1 MSPRRDHSWPS
12 ARIQVSSAAEV
23 LTDCGWVV
31 PQGGQALHPR
41 VRPRLAG
48 PGKGR
53 GAAASARH
61 GGGRHDFRRT
71 RKPGPVATTRG
82 FCIFDRKCREPE
94 HVQSF
99 PVFFFNSKSKHPRS
113 HTTYINATLRTKERD
128 PRGPRE
134 GPESRGKSSSDRRSP
149 CGCWDSSPARLA
161 SGRARSDLNRSLG
174 TLTPGMRL
182 TSGHRQQR
190 LDRRSLTHRA
200 LEEKLPDGLAKQ
212 FLTKTTRTRQAAG
225 QRGATSS
232 GCN

>member
-1 MSPRRDHSWPS
+1 MTFPMHTQARAIQDHTWF
-12 ARIQVSSAAEV
+12 
-23 LTDCGWVV
+23 L
-31 PQGGQALHPR
+31 L
-41 VRPRLAG
+41 
-48 PGKGR
+48 
-53 GAAASARH
+53 
-61 GGGRHDFRRT
+61 
-71 RKPGPVATTRG
+71 
-82 FCIFDRKCREPE
+82 FDHKCREPE

-113 HTTYINATLRTKERD
+113 HTTYMNATLRTKERD

>member
-1 MSPRRDHSWPS
+1 M
-12 ARIQVSSAAEV
+12 SSAAEV

-31 PQGGQALHPR
+31 PQRGQALHPR

-61 GGGRHDFRRT
+61 GGGRHDFSDAHAS
-71 RKPGPVATTRG
+71 PGQSRP
-82 FCIFDRKCREPE
+82 
-94 HVQSF
+94 HVVSAFLIVNAVGRSTFSLSQC
-99 PVFFFNSKSKHPRS
+99 FFFNSKSKHPRS

-149 CGCWDSSPARLA
+149 CGCWDSSPAGLA

>member
-1 MSPRRDHSWPS
+1 MGGSCPSGDRPCTPGCALAWLARGRD
-12 ARIQVSSAAEV
+12 
-23 LTDCGWVV
+23 
-31 PQGGQALHPR
+31 GGP
-41 VRPRLAG
+41 RPRHATEAADMTSDAHAS
-48 PGKGR
+48 PGQSR
-53 GAAASARH
+53 PHVVSA
-61 GGGRHDFRRT
+61 FLI
-71 RKPGPVATTRG
+71 VNA
-82 FCIFDRKCREPE
+82 
-94 HVQSF
+94 VSQSTF
-99 PVFFFNSKSKHPRS
+99 SLSQCFFFNSKSKHPRS
-113 HTTYINATLRTKERD
+113 HTTYINVTLGTKERD

>member
-12 ARIQVSSAAEV
+12 ASTQVSSGAEI
-23 LTDCGWVV
+23 LTDCGRVV
-31 PQGGQALHPR
+31 PQGGEALHPR
-41 VRPRLAG
+41 VRPHLAG

-53 GAAASARH
+53 GPRPRHATEAADMTFPMHTQARAIQDH
-61 GGGRHDFRRT
+61 TWFLL
-71 RKPGPVATTRG
+71 
-82 FCIFDRKCREPE
+82 FDRKCRGLE

-113 HTTYINATLRTKERD
+113 HTTYINVTLRTKERD
-128 PRGPRE
+128 PQGPRE

-149 CGCWDSSPARLA
+149 CGCWDSSPAGLA